1 MCLDHLLGLLSTT
14 QGRFDQAI
22 VHFEDVMAFCRRA
35 GHRPE
40 LAWTCY
46 DYADN
51 LLVEASLK
59 PGPTAENQAKAISL
73 LQESFTIASELGMKP
88 LMQRVIALKERA
100 ENQPK
105 TDPAYPSGL
114 SRREVEV
121 LSLIAQGKSNPKIA
135 TELSI
140 SLNTVTR
147 HLNHVFAKIGTNNR
161 TEAAVY
167 AIQHGLL

>member
-1 MCLDHLLGLLSTT
+1 
-14 QGRFDQAI
+14 
-22 VHFEDVMAFCRRA
+22 
-35 GHRPE
+35 
-40 LAWTCY
+40 
-46 DYADN
+46 
-51 LLVEASLK
+51 
-59 PGPTAENQAKAISL
+59 
-73 LQESFTIASELGMKP
+73 MKP

-100 ENQPK
+100 DNQPK

-121 LSLIAQGKSNPKIA
+121 LSLIAHGKSNPEIA
-135 TELSI
+135 AELSI

-147 HLNHVFAKIGTNNR
+147 HLNHIFAKIGTNNR